1 MSNLKVWKFIFTYFL
16 GWRLILL
23 FVTFYGL
30 NLLPSINDI
39 DYFMRWANWDGG
51 HFRGIAENGY
61 LNPFQVAFFPLYPIL
76 IKVVMFF
83 GLNSFWAGFFIS
95 QISTL
100 IALFYFYKLLLLDY
114 DLNTVHKGIFVLL
127 AFPTSFYLGTVYSEG
142 LFLALVT
149 SSFYYARKNNWILA
163 AGLAS
168 LSAITRLVG
177 LATIVAVAS
186 EYFFQNQ
193 KSLNLASILKKR
205 INRVIAYLILFN
217 LIFFY
222 LNGFLINKINLVTLG
237 VLISTAQLLGQ
248 ITVWVTFTTFGYF
261 LIKMTNL
268 KKLVTLPAL
277 WLILSIVP
285 FLTFSFHLYQTQ
297 GDALAYLTH
306 QKNWG
311 RQLGFPWEVYVNNFN
326 YFTTFGFFRTGI
338 VNQTL
343 LEFIFGLIFAIGFFI
358 SLFKLRYSYSI
369 YYGLSIIL
377 PMSTNTLAAIH
388 RYALVLFPLMIIIA
402 SIKNKQLFNLWLIFS
417 LVLLGIL
424 SVMFINGYWVA

>member
-1 MSNLKVWKFIFTYFL
+1 MSNLKIWKFILTYFL

-30 NLLPSINDI
+30 NLLPSTNGL
-39 DYFMRWANWDGG
+39 DYFIRWANWDGG

-61 LNPFQVAFFPLYPIL
+61 LHPFQVAFFPLYPIL
-76 IKVVMFF
+76 IKAVMFF
-83 GLNSFWAGFFIS
+83 GLNSFWAGFLIS

-100 IALFYFYKLLLLDY
+100 LALFYLYKLLLLDY
-114 DLNTVHKGIFVLL
+114 DLTTVQRGILALL

-149 SSFYYARKNNWILA
+149 SSFYYARKNNWVLA
-163 AGLAS
+163 ATLAG

-177 LATIVAVAS
+177 LAVIVAVAS

-193 KSLNLASILKKR
+193 KGVNLGLILKKR
-205 INRVIAYLILFN
+205 INRIIIYLILFN

-222 LNGFLINKINLVTLG
+222 LNGFLRGKIDLVTLG

-248 ITVWVTFTTFGYF
+248 ITVWAGLITFGYF
-261 LIKMTNL
+261 LIKMISL
-268 KKLVTLPAL
+268 KKILTPPTF
-277 WLILSIVP
+277 WLILSFVP
-285 FLTFSFHLYQTQ
+285 FFIYSFYLYQTQ
-297 GDALAYLTH
+297 GDTLAFLTH
-306 QKNWG
+306 QANWG
-311 RQLGFPWEVYVNNFN
+311 RQLSFPWEVFVNNFN
-326 YFTTFGFFRTGI
+326 YFTTFGFFRAGI

-343 LEFIFGLIFAIGFFI
+343 LEFIFGLIFAVFFFI
-358 SLFKLRYSYSI
+358 SLFNLRYSYTI

-377 PMSTNTLAAIH
+377 PMSTNTLVAIH

-402 SIKNKQLFNLWLIFS
+402 TIKNKQLFNLWLIFS

>member
-1 MSNLKVWKFIFTYFL
+1 MSNLKIWKLILTYFL

-30 NLLPSINDI
+30 NLLPSTNDL
-39 DYFMRWANWDGG
+39 DYFIRWANWDGG

-61 LNPFQVAFFPLYPIL
+61 LHPFQVAFFPLYPIL
-76 IKVVMFF
+76 IKAIMFI
-83 GLNSFWAGFFIS
+83 GLNSFWAGFLIS
-95 QISTL
+95 HLSTL
-100 IALFYFYKLLLLDY
+100 LALFYFYKLLLLDY
-114 DLNTVHKGIFVLL
+114 DLTTAHKGILVLL

-163 AGLAS
+163 TSLAGLS
-168 LSAITRLVG
+168 TITRLVG
-177 LATIVAVAS
+177 LAVVVAVAS
-186 EYFFQNQ
+186 EYFFKNQ
-193 KSLNLASILKKR
+193 KSIDLGSILKKR

-222 LNGFLINKINLVTLG
+222 LNGFLRSKIDLVALG
-237 VLISTAQLLGQ
+237 VLITTAQLLGQ
-248 ITVWVTFTTFGYF
+248 ITIWASLATFIYF
-261 LIKMTNL
+261 LIRMTNL
-268 KKLVTLPAL
+268 KKILTLPSF
-277 WLILSIVP
+277 WLLLSTIP
-285 FLTFSFHLYQTQ
+285 FLIYSYYLYHTQ
-297 GDALAYLTH
+297 GDPLAFLTY
-306 QKNWG
+306 QANWG
-311 RQLGFPWEVYVNNFN
+311 RRLSFPWEVFVNNSN
-326 YFTTFGFFRTGI
+326 YFTTFGFFKTGI

-343 LEFIFGLIFAIGFFI
+343 LEFIFGLIFAAGFFI
-358 SLFKLRYSYSI
+358 SLFKLRYSYTI

-402 SIKNKQLFNLWLIFS
+402 SIKNKQIFNLWLIFS
-417 LVLLGIL
+417 LMFLGIL